1 MSITTINLNN
11 QKPIMNVLMVGVIR
25 PNIEQIKSNIEK
37 NITFFSSNYNEYEII
52 YNIVAYKNKYSDSL
66 CIFLDNLNKENN
78 IRYKIINSI
87 EIPQTLNLD
96 IANLQ
101 RMMISI
107 SESIKMIQEN
117 ECIVIRL
124 RIDTEV
130 KKLEIKSNINENDI
144 FATYV
149 NNSLSQITDNIC
161 YTNLTNAKKI
171 YDIKNFNIID
181 INDMINIENYF
192 YKLATH
198 YNLVIKNFDFN
209 IILYQSNEEFY
220 DGVKQWSRVNR
231 IFYSEKSI
239 HSFHKSL

>member
-87 EIPQTLNLD
+87 EIPETLNLD

-101 RMMISI
+101 RIMISI

-149 NNSLSQITDNIC
+149 NNSLSQITDNIG

-171 YDIKNFNIID
+171 YDINNFNIID

-192 YKLATH
+192 FLLATH

-220 DGVKQWSRVNR
+220 DGVKQWSRGNR